1 MDINITQLHMFDNA
15 YFQIQKYNRY
25 HNAYVYMLKLGNK
38 MHKAMVFLYNAP
50 KHVMVLAYR
59 NIMSK
64 IYNLYTPTKNEPFP
78 VGKGCVQA
86 SNFILSYLVQGVNL
100 YEVNESFNEYLDILK
115 KR

>member
-1 MDINITQLHMFDNA
+1 MYT
-15 YFQIQKYNRY
+15 
-25 HNAYVYMLKLGNK
+25 LKLGNK
-38 MHKAMVFLYNAP
+38 IHKAMVFLYNAL

-86 SNFILSYLVQGVNL
+86 SNFILAYLVQGVNL

-115 KR
+115 KRWVFGPFMYF